1 MDVRRRITS
10 FDEYKEE
17 YQKSVD
23 NPEGF
28 WEGHAESFV
37 WKKKW
42 DKVLDWNFSGPEVK
56 WFEGGELNITENCLD
71 RHLEERGDKVAI
83 LWEPNEPGEAA
94 IKLTYKQLHAKVCEF
109 ANVLKAQGI
118 KKGDRVCMYMPM
130 IPELAIACLAA
141 ARIGAVHSVVF
152 AGFSS
157 NALSD
162 RVNDAEARVILTS
175 DGNYRG
181 KKNIPVKSVVD
192 QACETS
198 PCVESVIV
206 VQRTNAE
213 VTWVD
218 GRDKWWHDE
227 VAKVDVNCPA
237 TAVASEDMLFILYT
251 SGSTGQ
257 PKGVVHTTGGYMV
270 YTDYTF
276 RNAFQYN
283 EDDVYWC
290 TADIG
295 WITGHSYIIYG
306 PLLAGATTMM
316 FEGVPTYPDAGRFW
330 EVCEKHKVNQFY
342 TAPTAI
348 RALQAYGTEF
358 VEKYDL
364 SSIKALGSVGEPINE
379 EAWQWYHKNIGK
391 GNCPIVDTYWQ
402 TETAGF
408 LISPLA
414 GITPEK
420 PTYATLPMPGIQL
433 AIMDADGNE
442 IEGNG
447 VEGNLCIK
455 YPWPSIIRTTYG
467 NHDRCKEVYFG
478 TYKDM
483 YFTGDGCRRD
493 EDGYYRITGRVD
505 DVINVSGHRMGTA
518 EVENAIN
525 EHSNVVESAVVG
537 FPHEIKGQGIYA
549 YVICDE
555 IPADEDTFRTEVLK
569 IITKEI
575 GPIAKPD
582 KIQVVPGLPKT
593 RSGKIMRRILRKVAE
608 GDVSSLG
615 DTSTLLD
622 PSVVDSI
629 VSGALVPIK
638 D

>member
-10 FDEYKEE
+10 FEEYKEE

-23 NPEGF
+23 NPEAF
-28 WEGHAESFV
+28 WAGHADSFV

-42 DKVLDWNFSGPEVK
+42 DKVLDWNFSGPDVK

-94 IKLTYKQLHAKVCEF
+94 IKLTYKELHAKVCEF
-109 ANVLKAQGI
+109 ANVLKAQGVE
-118 KKGDRVCMYMPM
+118 KGDRVCMYMPM
-130 IPELAIACLAA
+130 VPELAIACLAT
-141 ARIGAVHSVVF
+141 ARIGAIHSVVF
-152 AGFSS
+152 AGFSAQ
-157 NALSD
+157 ALSD
-162 RVNDAEARVILTS
+162 RINDAEAKVVLTS

-181 KKNIPVKSVVD
+181 KKNIPVKAVVD

-198 PCVESVIV
+198 PVVESVIV
-206 VQRTNAE
+206 VKRTEAE
-213 VTWVD
+213 VTWNE
-218 GRDKWWHDE
+218 GRDKWWHEE
-227 VAKVDVNCPA
+227 VAKVDSNCPA
-237 TAVASEDMLFILYT
+237 TAVASEDILFILYT

-276 RNAFQYN
+276 RNAFQYS
-283 EDDVYWC
+283 EEDVYWC

-348 RALQAYGTEF
+348 RALQVFGTEY

-433 AIMDADGNE
+433 AIMDAEGNE

-455 YPWPSIIRTTYG
+455 FPWPSIIRTTYG
-467 NHDRCKEVYFG
+467 NHERCKEVYFG
-478 TYKDM
+478 TYDNM

-525 EHSNVVESAVVG
+525 EHANVVESAVVG

-549 YVICDE
+549 YVICEDA
-555 IPADEDTFRTEVLK
+555 PADEDAFRAEVLK

-608 GDVSSLG
+608 GDVSNLG

-622 PSVVDSI
+622 PSVVDAI
-629 VSGALVPIK
+629 KEGALVELK
-638 D
+638 S